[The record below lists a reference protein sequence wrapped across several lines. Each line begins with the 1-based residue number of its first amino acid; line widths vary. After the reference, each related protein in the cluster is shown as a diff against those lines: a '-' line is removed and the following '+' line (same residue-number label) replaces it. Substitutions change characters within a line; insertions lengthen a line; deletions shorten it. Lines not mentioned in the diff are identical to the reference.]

1 MSELCFRTA
10 RELVALME
18 AGEVSAVEVAQAHL
32 DQVDRVNP
40 AVNAVVSLDPEIT
53 LADARAADDARRSG
67 RLLGPLHGLP
77 IAFKDTHDAAGF
89 PTTYGSPIHAQ
100 NRPAESELLVA
111 RLRAAGA
118 VRLGKTNVPEFAS
131 GSHTFNTLFGTTRN
145 PYDLTRSAGGS
156 SGGAAASLASGMQP
170 LADGSDMGG
179 SLRNPASF
187 CNVVGLRP
195 SPGRVPIHP
204 NPLPWQTLA
213 VQGPMARNVG
223 DLALMLGVIAGPDD
237 RVPLSI
243 TEDPAVFAGVLDRD
257 LTGLRI
263 GWSPD
268 LGGALPVEREV
279 VDVIR
284 RRLHLFEDLGCDVVE
299 VQPDFSGAD
308 RCFRTLRAWQF
319 QATFGDLLA
328 THPGEL
334 KPSLEANIRE
344 GADVTAA
351 DVAVA
356 SKLQGELFQRFAA
369 AFADEYDVLVLPVSQ
384 VLPFDADLEYPTVI
398 EGVAQP
404 TYLDW
409 MASSYYVS
417 AIGLPALSVPAGF
430 TDGGLPVGM
439 QLVAGYR
446 RERLLLEVGRGLEL
460 AAGDPPFT
468 PPPPLLGDPAPRSA
482 PVAGP
487 K

>member
-1 MSELCFRTA
+1 MSELCFRSA
-10 RELVALME
+10 RELVGLME

-40 AVNAVVSLDPEIT
+40 SVNAVVSLDPEIT
-53 LADARAADDARRSG
+53 LADARVADDARAAGRS
-67 RLLGPLHGLP
+67 LGPLHGLP
-77 IAFKDTHDAAGF
+77 MAFKDTHDVAGF

-100 NRPAESELLVA
+100 NRPAQSELLVA
-111 RLRAAGA
+111 RLRAAGV
-118 VRLGKTNVPEFAS
+118 VRLGKTNVPEFAA
-131 GSHTFNTLFGTTRN
+131 GSHTFNPLFGTTRN
-145 PYDLTRSAGGS
+145 PYDLSRSAGGS

-204 NPLPWQTLA
+204 AVLPWQTLA
-213 VQGPMARNVG
+213 VQGPMARSVD

-243 TEDPAVFAGVLDRD
+243 TDSAAVGGSLDRD

-268 LGGALPVEREV
+268 LGGALPVERAV

-299 VQPDFSGAD
+299 VEPDFSGAD

-319 QATFGDLLA
+319 QATFGELLA
-328 THPGEL
+328 SYPGRL

-344 GADVTAA
+344 GAEVTAA
-351 DVAVA
+351 DVATAQKV
-356 SKLQGELFQRFAA
+356 QGELFQRFAA
-369 AFADEYDVLVLPVSQ
+369 AFADDYDVLVLPVSQ
-384 VLPFDADLEYPTVI
+384 VVPFDADLEYPTVI
-398 EGVAQP
+398 EGVAQQS
-404 TYLDW
+404 YLDW
-409 MASSYYVS
+409 MASCYYIS

-430 TDGGLPVGM
+430 TPEGLPVGM
-439 QLVAGYR
+439 QLVGPYR
-446 RERLLLEVGRGLEL
+446 QERLLLEVGRACEL
-460 AAGDPPFT
+460 ASGEREFVRPALAG
-468 PPPPLLGDPAPRSA
+468 
-482 PVAGP
+482 V
-487 K
+487 